1 MAFKVKFN
9 GQGDV
14 EKYNAR
20 LMARGFIQVVSIDYM
35 DFFNIMWKYIPFELY

>member
-20 LMARGFIQVVSIDYM
+20 LVARGFIQVVSIDYI
-35 DFFNIMWKYIPFELY
+35 DIF